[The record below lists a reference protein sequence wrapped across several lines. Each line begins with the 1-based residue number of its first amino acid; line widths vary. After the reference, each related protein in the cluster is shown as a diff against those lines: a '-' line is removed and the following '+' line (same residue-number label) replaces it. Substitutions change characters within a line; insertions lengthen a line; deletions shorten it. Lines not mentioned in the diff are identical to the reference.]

1 MIFAL
6 LASSRF
12 QSLCGQGFISLGT
25 CEKSPAVL
33 KTLRYPHSDMSEPV
47 VSVLLP
53 VRDAGP
59 YLKECI
65 ASLERQTLE
74 EYEVVA
80 VDDGSTDGSA
90 NTLDEWAAGDD
101 RVRVVHRSESGLV
114 ETLNVGLELCTAPF
128 VARMDADDISHPKR
142 FELQVAEFDE
152 LPWVGVVS
160 SLVRHF
166 PWHGVGEGY
175 RVYEEWLNSL
185 LTPEQISRERFV
197 ESPVPHPSAMVRRE
211 VFESAGGYRDENW
224 AEDFD
229 LWLRLFEAGVTFTKV
244 EKYLY
249 FWREHAERLTRV
261 DSRYSVENFLR
272 CKAKYLLSGPL
283 AGRQCV
289 VIWGAGQTGRRISK
303 FLLREG
309 APVEAFVDIDPEKIG
324 STLREKPIISFDELR
339 AMMGPGTVVLAA
351 VGSRGARDL
360 IRGQLNNIGL
370 REGLNYWCVA

>member
-1 MIFAL
+1 
-6 LASSRF
+6 
-12 QSLCGQGFISLGT
+12 
-25 CEKSPAVL
+25 
-33 KTLRYPHSDMSEPV
+33 MSEPL

-59 YLKECI
+59 YLKDCI
-65 ASLERQTLE
+65 ASMARQTLE
-74 EYEVVA
+74 EYEVIA

-90 NTLDEWAAGDD
+90 KVLDDWAVQDD
-101 RVRVVHRSESGLV
+101 RVKVVHRPESGLV
-114 ETLNVGLELCTAPF
+114 ETLNAGLELCRAPF
-128 VARMDADDISHPKR
+128 VARMDADDISHPRR
-142 FELQVAEFDE
+142 FELQLAEFEE

-166 PWHGVGEGY
+166 PWSGVGEGY
-175 RVYEEWLNSL
+175 RAYERWLNSL

-229 LWLRLFEAGVTFTKV
+229 LWLRLFEANVTFTKV

-283 AGRQCV
+283 ANRQRV

-303 FLLREG
+303 HLIRDG
-309 APVEAFVDIDPEKIG
+309 APIEAFVDIDPEKIG
-324 STLREKPIISFDELR
+324 STLRNKPIIEFDELR
-339 AMMGPGTVVLAA
+339 ATMGPGMVVLAA
-351 VGSRGARDL
+351 VGSRGARAL
-360 IRGQLNNIGL
+360 IRQQLNNIGL
-370 REGLNYWCVA
+370 REGWNYWCVA

>member
-1 MIFAL
+1 
-6 LASSRF
+6 
-12 QSLCGQGFISLGT
+12 
-25 CEKSPAVL
+25 
-33 KTLRYPHSDMSEPV
+33 MSEPL

-59 YLKECI
+59 YLKDCI
-65 ASLERQTLE
+65 ASIARQTLE
-74 EYEVVA
+74 EYEVIA

-90 NTLDEWAAGDD
+90 KVLDDWAVQDQ
-101 RVRVVHRSESGLV
+101 RVKVVHRSESGLV
-114 ETLNVGLELCTAPF
+114 ETLNAGLELCTAPF
-128 VARMDADDISHPKR
+128 VARMDADDISHPRR
-142 FELQVAEFDE
+142 FELQVAEFEE

-166 PWHGVGEGY
+166 PWSGVGEGY
-175 RVYEEWLNSL
+175 RVYERWLNSL

-197 ESPVPHPSAMVRRE
+197 ESPVPHPSAMLRRE
-211 VFESAGGYRDENW
+211 VFENAGGYRNENW

-244 EKYLY
+244 ERYLY

-283 AGRQCV
+283 ANRRRV

-303 FLLREG
+303 HLLRDG
-309 APVEAFVDIDPEKIG
+309 APIEAFVDIDPEKVG
-324 STLREKPIISFDELR
+324 STLRDKPVVELDELR
-339 AMMGPGTVVLAA
+339 AMMGPDMVVLAA
-351 VGSRGARDL
+351 VGSRGARAL
-360 IRGQLNNIGL
+360 IREQLSNIGL
-370 REGLNYWCVA
+370 REGVNFWCVA